1 MNVDMD
7 LYKVFCE
14 VVKYKSFSK
23 TAESIY
29 VSQSAITQSIQ
40 KLENLLGGKLFVRL
54 KSGVELTD
62 EGRNLYEYV
71 KDSVECIS
79 NAENIFSQYTSLEK
93 GTIRIGS
100 GSSLF
105 ASLLLK
111 PFLEFTK
118 KYPNI
123 SFTVYD
129 DSFEEKITD
138 LINGKLDIVTW
149 NLASLDN
156 QFTSSVEFTT
166 LGTPSY
172 CFVASKEY
180 VKEHNIKK
188 LKDIEGLPLIL
199 PKTRTSKYQILMDY
213 CSKYNLKLH
222 SNYDIPDSD
231 VAKPLILNNL
241 GVAFIIE
248 SALEDIKDKVEIIE
262 RIENPA
268 LQSGIATL
276 GKNMQNKAT
285 VEFIKEIKKYN

>member
-1 MNVDMD
+1 MNIDMD
-7 LYKVFCE
+7 LYKVFCD

-23 TAESIY
+23 TAKNTY

-40 KLENLLGGKLFVRL
+40 KLEQLLGGKLFVRL
-54 KSGVELTD
+54 KYGVELTD

-93 GTIRIGS
+93 GVIRIGS

-105 ASLLLK
+105 SSLLLK

-123 SFTVYD
+123 SFIVYD
-129 DSFEEKITD
+129 DSFNEKITD

-149 NLASLDN
+149 NMSNLDN
-156 QFTSSVEFTT
+156 QYTSVQFIP
-166 LGTPSY
+166 LKTPSY
-172 CFVASKEY
+172 CFVGSKTY
-180 VKEHNIKK
+180 IKEHNIKG
-188 LKDIEGLPLIL
+188 LKDIQGLPLIL
-199 PKTRTSKYQILMDY
+199 PKPRTSKYQILMDY
-213 CSKYNLKLH
+213 CKKKNLHFH

-231 VAKPLILNNL
+231 IVKPLIINDL
-241 GVAFIIE
+241 GIAFIIE
-248 SALEDIKDKVEIIE
+248 SALEDIKDKVEVIE
-262 RIENPA
+262 RIENPE

-285 VEFIKEIKKYN
+285 MEFIKEIKKYNS